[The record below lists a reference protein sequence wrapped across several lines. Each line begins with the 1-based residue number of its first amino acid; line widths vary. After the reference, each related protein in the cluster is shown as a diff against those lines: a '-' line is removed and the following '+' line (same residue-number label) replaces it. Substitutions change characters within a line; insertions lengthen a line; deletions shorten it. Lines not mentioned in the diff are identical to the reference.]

1 MYTPLYIKTENS
13 LLNSMISIDK
23 LIDFAKKN
31 NIKSLTITDNNMYGV
46 MEFYHKC
53 LENEIKPII
62 GLEVII
68 ENKKIILYCLN
79 YDGYKN
85 LIKIATSQSDNTLNY
100 EFLSSHSDNL
110 LCIGPYNSINIY
122 LK

>member
-23 LIDFAKKN
+23 LIEFAKKN

-53 LENEIKPII
+53 LKNEIKPII
-62 GLEVII
+62 GLDV
-68 ENKKIILYCLN
+68 
-79 YDGYKN
+79 
-85 LIKIATSQSDNTLNY
+85 LI
-100 EFLSSHSDNL
+100 
-110 LCIGPYNSINIY
+110 
-122 LK
+122 